1 MPNYQRL
8 IVAASK
14 ISIKL
19 MCKEAHSFMLNTWG
33 GGGEREPFL
42 KMKIIT
48 AILKFLDHWMWDPS
62 NMIWEAVQV

>member
-19 MCKEAHSFMLNTWG
+19 MCKEAHSFMLNTG

-48 AILKFLDHWMWDPS
+48 AILKFLDH
-62 NMIWEAVQV
+62 